1 MSIPKYDII
10 SSGSKGNA
18 VVINDSIL
26 IDCGVSLAALK
37 PYIKN
42 LRLVLLTHIHSDHF
56 NPRTLAYLATI
67 RPTLRFGCGKWLAYE
82 LIRCGVPK
90 SNIDVFSPYVL
101 YCYGALEVG
110 MFPLTHNVPN
120 CGYKLH
126 FPASKV
132 IYATDTNNL
141 NGISA
146 KDYDLYLIEANYEE
160 EEIAERI
167 QRKLENGEFS
177 YETRARENHLSK
189 EKCDDWLVR
198 NMGAKSA
205 FVYMHRHE
213 ERSKPQ
219 QESEKLVCCGVDKS
233 SKNDII

>member
-18 VVINDSIL
+18 VVINDNIL
-26 IDCGVSLAALK
+26 IDCGVSFSALK
-37 PYIKN
+37 PYIKK
-42 LRLVLLTHIHSDHF
+42 LRLILLTHIHSDHF
-56 NPRTLAYLATI
+56 NPRTLAHIAAV
-67 RPTLRFGCGKWLAYE
+67 RPTIRFGCGKWLASE
-82 LIRCGVPK
+82 LIRCGIPK
-90 SNIDVFSPYVL
+90 SNIDVFSPDTL
-101 YCYGALEVG
+101 YRYNTVDVTI
-110 MFPLTHNVPN
+110 FPLTHNVPN

-126 FPASKV
+126 FADSKI

-167 QRKLENGEFS
+167 QRKLENGKFS
-177 YETRARENHLSK
+177 YETRAKDNHLSK

-198 NMGAKSA
+198 NKGSKGA

-213 ERSKPQ
+213 DLKEALK
-219 QESEKLVCCGVDKS
+219 
-233 SKNDII
+233 